1 MLQIGNT
8 IVSLDLIETFFCC
21 DLDKC
26 KGQCCVEGDAGA
38 PLSKEEEKTLQ
49 NTWKSVREY
58 MSEEA
63 ISEVEKNSVA
73 YIDSEG
79 DLVTTILNGKDC
91 AFTCYNNGICLC
103 SLEKA
108 YRENKIDNI
117 KPISCSLYPVRLTEY
132 PTFIAVNY
140 HKWNVC
146 EPALEKGKEKGLR
159 LYEFLKEPL
168 IRRFGQ
174 EWYDELA
181 LTAQVYLEEKKK
193 GR

>member
-38 PLSKEEEKTLQ
+38 PLSKEEEKTLR

-140 HKWNVC
+140 HKWDVC